1 MKKEHQH
8 QPMITSAGLALL
20 AGLCVTSCA
29 ETGSKRADA
38 YSDKPGVIWSAVPP
52 AAPPPAAPVALPEPP
67 PVVATPAQPPE
78 IPAPVADKALA
89 AFKATYMD
97 LKSALAAF
105 ARDNDLNIV

>member
-1 MKKEHQH
+1 MKKDHQH

-20 AGLCVTSCA
+20 VGLCVTSCA

-38 YSDKPGVIWSAVPP
+38 YSDKPGVIRPALPP
-52 AAPPPAAPVALPEPP
+52 VEPLPAAPVAVPVPP

-89 AFKATYMD
+89 AFKATDLD
-97 LKSALAAF
+97 LKSALATF
-105 ARDNDLNIV
+105 ARDNDL